1 MQVRKWG
8 DSLAIELP
16 HDVVE
21 TLQLREGDEIE
32 MTATSNGAIEV
43 QRKPSRQQLMDR
55 LKEFE
60 ERLPADFK
68 FDRDEANAR

>member
-32 MTATSNGAIEV
+32 ITTPRKGVAEME
-43 QRKPSRQQLMDR
+43 RKPTRQELIESLRQFRGMM
-55 LKEFE
+55 
-60 ERLPADFK
+60 PADFK
-68 FDRDEANAR
+68 FNRDEANER